1 MKDTINFAEL
11 MGGLIEMQ
19 DVCGDNLSPQHFIPP
34 PQEEFEPTVTNYET
48 DGDCEIKT
56 ALPMHE
62 YLSDRRIGSS
72 TFAAIQKSELALQYE
87 MQNKGNGENKP
98 YYQTGTAVHSY
109 IEAWSAGAWSAGIS
123 LDDYLSTLQVMPTFN
138 RGTTDGVVAEIDF
151 YSNLLSVNF
160 NATMPDK
167 IADKKAL
174 ADRLRKECEKS
185 HNFVSDKDAAIIA
198 GVAAELQRRH
208 NETGLLDWLR
218 FAKSEWTF
226 MYKHFKARPDL
237 LCDGLIVSVKTC
249 AQLDN
254 AHKDA
259 KFKYGLKE
267 AFYRY
272 VLERVTGKKHDTVF
286 LFFETVAP
294 YQSRLIYV
302 SPETAEYY
310 DQQVE
315 VLIEKATRC
324 LASGKF
330 RGYEANLE
338 YGVEII

>member
-1 MKDTINFAEL
+1 MQNETILLSDLLNGLVEL
-11 MGGLIEMQ
+11 NA
-19 DVCGDNLSPQHFIPP
+19 VGDNPSPQHFTPP
-34 PQEEFEPTVTNYET
+34 PAKPFRL
-48 DGDCEIKT
+48 T
-56 ALPMHE
+56 AVNGKILPDLLMYD
-62 YLSDRRIGSS
+62 YLNRNEIGSS

-87 MQNKGNGENKP
+87 IANKGNGERKS
-98 YYQTGTAVHSY
+98 YYETGTAVHSY
-109 IEAWSAGAWSAGIS
+109 IEAWSAGIS

-185 HNFVSDKDAAIIA
+185 HNFVTEKNAECIKGI
-198 GVAAELQRRH
+198 AAELQRRH
-208 NETGLLDWLR
+208 DETGILDWLKY
-218 FAKSEWTF
+218 AKSEWTF
-226 MYKHFKARPDL
+226 LYEHFKVRPDL

-302 SPETAEYY
+302 SPDTANFYDLEVERYIAQVTKCIETN
-310 DQQVE
+310 
-315 VLIEKATRC
+315 T
-324 LASGKF
+324 F
-330 RGYEANLE
+330 RGYDAGLE
-338 YGVEII
+338 YGCEII